1 MVPLDSIT
9 ITITMIP
16 LDSITTTTTMI
27 PLVQPQ
33 LQLPWYH

>member
-1 MVPLDSIT
+1 MMELF
-9 ITITMIP
+9 TMIP

-33 LQLPWYH
+33 LQLPWYY